1 MTSLNNKGDDMFDS
15 YSSDAMSELDEPI
28 ELDPNFWDEEN
39 IESEGDNE

>member
-1 MTSLNNKGDDMFDS
+1 MDTENTGQFDS

-39 IESEGDNE
+39 IESEGDNEN